1 MYEKLILAE
10 GRALMCM
17 SIFFNQ
23 PICII
28 IIEEIEERYDSFHLL
43 NNKRLNKT
51 TIIILS
57 ITKHD
62 NLQELEIS
70 KMQNTTPSKTNS
82 GS

>member
-28 IIEEIEERYDSFHLL
+28 IIEEIEERYDAFHLL